1 MDKGDWGRYYICP
14 KCGNIELPSFGN
26 PWFLGEVCPECGEV
40 VDKGRYARDNNM
52 HTLRV
57 VYDSIWYKPSTWGSH
72 YYELL
77 KEQGG

>member
-1 MDKGDWGRYYICP
+1 MTKDSKQLFSKHEHALEKAY
-14 KCGNIELPSFGN
+14 
-26 PWFLGEVCPECGEV
+26 EVCPECGEV

-77 KEQGG
+77 KE